1 VKPPEVRKPDA
12 LPKASGIIKRGSKQ
26 NPPNHRE
33 IPPDDIIR
41 PNKVTTLDAD
51 GSRLLYLPNVFSEAD
66 PTTTEN
72 KDHLQSKALFR
83 ELQNGGYW
91 QQGFVKLFGKEI
103 AEPRLTCYFGDHG
116 YKYSGRQLSKAEYPA
131 AVRKIK
137 DAVEA
142 RLKAWFEEHQ
152 EGNSDLPLP
161 LSRLEFNSVLLNRY
175 RGGEDSQGW
184 HSDNEAVYGRDP
196 VIASVSFGC
205 EREFCF
211 RHCKDHKR
219 KRSLVLEHGSLLLM
233 FGPIQHHWQH
243 CLPKRKK
250 VQGERINLTF
260 RQVVVGVGS

>member
-1 VKPPEVRKPDA
+1 VFRGIGGKSRWGAGGEGSCQSRCTTSYRG
-12 LPKASGIIKRGSKQ
+12 KAHSLLLISSDSLIMLRVAKAMNLSLLAV
-26 NPPNHRE
+26 
-33 IPPDDIIR
+33 
-41 PNKVTTLDAD
+41 VT
-51 GSRLLYLPNVFSEAD
+51 
-66 PTTTEN
+66 
-72 KDHLQSKALFR
+72 
-83 ELQNGGYW
+83 
-91 QQGFVKLFGKEI
+91 
-103 AEPRLTCYFGDHG
+103 
-116 YKYSGRQLSKAEYPA
+116 EYPA